1 MNLKLYTKLLLLLL
15 AVPALHGCIFV
26 VAGGAVAGAGAVHD
40 RRGTGTIFD
49 DRKIQLSIID
59 NVNRDKEL
67 VRGNYRIKVVVFNG
81 TVLLCGDAAT
91 AELKARAENI
101 ARSVSDAQRIV
112 NEIDIVD
119 EPEGFWRRRQDNA
132 MSLRVK
138 TALLDI
144 TSMPGFDAS
153 RVNVTVL
160 NGTAYLMG
168 SVRHEEADA
177 VVQIVRDVN
186 GIDKIIKV
194 FEYAD

>member
-1 MNLKLYTKLLLLLL
+1 MNLKLYTKLFLLLV
-15 AVPALHGCIFV
+15 AVPALHGCLFV
-26 VAGGAVAGAGAVHD
+26 VAGGAVAGAVHD
-40 RRGTGTIFD
+40 RRGTGTIVD
-49 DRKIQLSIID
+49 DRKIQLTIID

-91 AELKARAENI
+91 AEHKARAENI
-101 ARSVSDAQRIV
+101 ARTVSDAQRII
-112 NEIDIVD
+112 NEIDVVD
-119 EPEGFWRRRQDNA
+119 EPEGFWRRRHDNA

-160 NGTAYLMG
+160 KGTAYLMG

-186 GIDKIIKV
+186 GIDKVIKV
-194 FEYAD
+194 FEYTD

>member
-1 MNLKLYTKLLLLLL
+1 MKLKLYTKLLVLLL
-15 AVPALHGCIFV
+15 AVPFLHGCIFV
-26 VAGGAVAGAGAVHD
+26 VAGGAVAGAVHD
-40 RRGTGTIFD
+40 RRGTGTIVD
-49 DRKIQLSIID
+49 DRKIQLTIID
-59 NVNRDKEL
+59 NINRDKEL

-81 TVLLCGDAAT
+81 SVLLCGDAAT

-101 ARSVSDAQRIV
+101 ARTVSDAQRIV
-112 NEIDIVD
+112 NDIEVVD
-119 EPEGFWRRRQDNA
+119 EPEGFWRRREDNA

-160 NGTAYLMG
+160 KGTAYLMG
-168 SVRHEEADA
+168 AVRHEEADA

-186 GIDKIIKV
+186 GIDKVIKV
-194 FEYAD
+194 FEYTD